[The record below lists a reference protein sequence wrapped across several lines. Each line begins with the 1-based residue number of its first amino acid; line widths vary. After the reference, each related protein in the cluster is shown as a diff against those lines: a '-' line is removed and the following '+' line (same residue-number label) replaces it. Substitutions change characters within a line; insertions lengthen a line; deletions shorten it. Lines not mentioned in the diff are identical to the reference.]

1 MNIYSYKEKVNQF
14 DNELALAKN
23 DIISRINDCKHFS
36 NLDKK
41 YLIEKVREIT
51 ISPNLL
57 GWKDLIGG
65 IYGINTYNDHDRFDF
80 YFNKLE
86 QFVEDELGFGRL
98 ISAFRN
104 YGALSCLMDSEYVF
118 IEGDI
123 VITDPCYTTNSWCN
137 GFDPYSLPLCRDT
150 IYGDWSCTTYNKE
163 EKEDREIGQFCAD
176 AGMVCVDTLDNILVR
191 KPTFLEEYPEWCR
204 TIIPNFKG
212 KVKIEVVCVNKE
224 KDEEQFDIFNYEV
237 RIVGDG
243 CDKKTGKSYNFY
255 TTQTGL

>member
-1 MNIYSYKEKVNQF
+1 MNKYSYKEKVNQF

-65 IYGINTYNDHDRFDF
+65 IYGINAYNDHDRFDF

-104 YGALSCLMDSEYVF
+104 YGALSL
-118 IEGDI
+118 
-123 VITDPCYTTNSWCN
+123 
-137 GFDPYSLPLCRDT
+137 
-150 IYGDWSCTTYNKE
+150 
-163 EKEDREIGQFCAD
+163 
-176 AGMVCVDTLDNILVR
+176 
-191 KPTFLEEYPEWCR
+191 
-204 TIIPNFKG
+204 
-212 KVKIEVVCVNKE
+212 
-224 KDEEQFDIFNYEV
+224 
-237 RIVGDG
+237 
-243 CDKKTGKSYNFY
+243 
-255 TTQTGL
+255 